1 MAKKRK
7 FDTEQEKLI
16 DTFSD
21 VFHSFED
28 LHKVAP
34 VDFLEKLEK
43 AGVTL
48 AAVSTPL
55 NPQGEA

>member
-1 MAKKRK
+1 MTKKPK
-7 FDTEQEKLI
+7 MPDPEKEKLI

-28 LHKVAP
+28 LYHVAP
-34 VDFLEKLEK
+34 VDFLEKLEE

-48 AAVSTPL
+48 ALVGSPKQ
-55 NPQGEA
+55 P

>member
-1 MAKKRK
+1 MAKKRE

-48 AAVSTPL
+48 AAVSSSPE
-55 NPQGEA
+55 PK